1 MITLRTYA
9 IGSRRRM
16 HHSRRRRGWCAD
28 DALGLVYYNYRHY
41 DPVTGMW
48 LQRDGIEEHG
58 GVALYSFISNN
69 FGIEQLGLM
78 PRLGELLV
86 LSGALRRMGD
96 NPVVKASGFGSVL
109 LQTASCLFS
118 LANVNQDMPK
128 CVKTGSEQNEAI
140 DNCVNEARHA
150 VSGCVGNL
158 GGAIGA
164 MVGAGKGFVVAMIMS
179 QIGKQ
184 IGNVVGDLVKDIIS
198 EDFLRETFCDNSPSI
213 APCCESK

>member
-1 MITLRTYA
+1 MITPRTYA
-9 IGSRRRM
+9 IGSRRRI
-16 HHSRRRRGWCAD
+16 HHSRRRQGCSAD

-41 DPVTGMW
+41 EPVTGRW
-48 LQRDGIEEHG
+48 LQRNGIEEHG

-86 LSGALRRMGD
+86 LSGTLRRMGD
-96 NPVVKASGFGSVL
+96 NPVLKASGFGSVL

-164 MVGAGKGFVVAMIMS
+164 MVGAGKGFVVAMIM
-179 QIGKQ
+179 
-184 IGNVVGDLVKDIIS
+184 
-198 EDFLRETFCDNSPSI
+198 P
-213 APCCESK
+213 